1 MLAHHPDKNPGDAGA
16 ASRFRAA
23 CDAYSI
29 LEESLGVSDDD
40 LSLAARRG
48 TASFDELN
56 RLFERMAA
64 CQAKVDSLR
73 GEIDSLQ
80 LEVDE
85 IADAAQ
91 KAMAPARGD
100 PRARRAALE
109 SEARDDLAQA
119 KARAKRR
126 ARDARATREWW
137 GAGTTDW
144 MSREPVA
151 FAFAKVFFRRRR
163 GRSVE
168 WGTCA
173 SGATGREVVR
183 SKSIFREHWRAC
195 ARTEYS

>member
-1 MLAHHPDKNPGDAGA
+1 MREREAALQLLGLSGSELSRPALRKAYRAAVLAHHPDKNPGDAGA

-29 LEESLGVSDDD
+29 LDESLGVSDDD

-48 TASFDELN
+48 TASFEELN

-100 PRARRAALE
+100 PRARRAA
-109 SEARDDLAQA
+109 
-119 KARAKRR
+119 
-126 ARDARATREWW
+126 
-137 GAGTTDW
+137 
-144 MSREPVA
+144 
-151 FAFAKVFFRRRR
+151 
-163 GRSVE
+163 
-168 WGTCA
+168 
-173 SGATGREVVR
+173 
-183 SKSIFREHWRAC
+183 
-195 ARTEYS
+195 